1 MTQYSYDTI
10 VLQIS
15 EARMVRKRELGAGR
29 KPSGDF
35 SRLTEVFTVRMPR
48 SMRAQLNAAARKNG
62 RVVGQELLSRV
73 QRTFD
78 REEANQRNPALRA
91 LLFLFGELAN
101 KFFRNPNLHKDHSRR
116 LVNLSRDPN
125 WHKDP
130 FTFRAFKLAI
140 VKLMDALEP
149 KGETRPPPEP
159 FPGAG
164 IYKTPSSA
172 AKHAADLVLFEL
184 HNAEP
189 LEGYADMLREAP
201 WFRGGSREVVP
212 APEEALAFARRLED
226 VYERNYYAMSN
237 VRRDL
242 AIDKKE
248 DEK

>member
-1 MTQYSYDTI
+1 
-10 VLQIS
+10 
-15 EARMVRKRELGAGR
+15 MVRKRGLGAGR

-91 LLFLFGELAN
+91 LLFLFGELAD
-101 KFFRNPNLHKDHSRR
+101 KFFRNPNLHKDHRR
-116 LVNLSRDPN
+116 LMGNLSRDPN

-149 KGETRPPPEP
+149 KGEMRPPPEP

-164 IYKTPSSA
+164 IYKSPNSA
-172 AKHAADLVLFEL
+172 AKRAADLVLFAL

-189 LEGYADMLREAP
+189 LEGYADMLREGP
-201 WFRGGSREVVP
+201 WFRDGEVVP

-226 VYERNYYAMSN
+226 GYERNYYAMSN

-242 AIDKKE
+242 AIDKKG